1 MKTGEDHKD
10 VILIKPWEE
19 KCILGLKVIAVPA
32 IEGTQGLP
40 QVGYVLI
47 SGGKSVYFGGDT
59 MIFPE
64 IKEIGRRFKIDTA
77 LPPINGVRMFG
88 KQADITPEEAA
99 EAVIKMKAKIA
110 IPQHIVMPHK

>member
-47 SGGKSVYFGGDT
+47 SG
-59 MIFPE
+59 
-64 IKEIGRRFKIDTA
+64 
-77 LPPINGVRMFG
+77 
-88 KQADITPEEAA
+88 
-99 EAVIKMKAKIA
+99 
-110 IPQHIVMPHK
+110 